1 MGKEVVNLN
10 VTKTGTYFM
19 TVQLDES
26 ISLEDL
32 DQINFEDLV
41 IEDNLQGEDTFDST
55 WEEETDGKGQ
65 NYIGRTVPMNRLSLD
80 DSGQPVF
87 VD

>member
-10 VTKTGTYFM
+10 VTKTGTHSI

-32 DQINFEDLV
+32 DQINF
-41 IEDNLQGEDTFDST
+41 DNLVMNNTSDGEDTCETS
-55 WEEETDGKGQ
+55 WEEDPLSVDPQ
-65 NYIGRTVPMNRLSLD
+65 YILVLDESGRPDFSDIN
-80 DSGQPVF
+80 
-87 VD
+87 